1 MNNSEINAD
10 EAEIVRI
17 MSKMPEF
24 SHLETLE
31 LDKIRHE
38 ITDKIAQTLREYYW
52 ENTRGYKTNWTGKF
66 TKAGITED
74 DGKAAVACA
83 RRLEI
88 DIS

>member
-1 MNNSEINAD
+1 MNNPEIGAD

-24 SHLETLE
+24 THLGTLE

-38 ITDKIAQTLREYYW
+38 ITHKIAQMLREYYW
-52 ENTRGYKTNWTGKF
+52 ENTRGYKTGWTGKF
-66 TKAGITED
+66 TKAGISED
-74 DGKAAVACA
+74 DGKAAIACA

-88 DIS
+88 EIS